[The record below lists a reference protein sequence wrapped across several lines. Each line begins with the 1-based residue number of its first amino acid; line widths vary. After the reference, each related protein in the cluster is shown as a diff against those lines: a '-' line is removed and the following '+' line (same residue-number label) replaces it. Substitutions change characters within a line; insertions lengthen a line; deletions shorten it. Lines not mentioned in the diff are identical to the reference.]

1 MGGAGLAERCASL
14 VRDVPDWPTPGVTF
28 KDITP
33 LLADG
38 PTFRE
43 LVEHLAA
50 RARALGGIDL
60 VAGMEA
66 RGFIVGAPVATALG
80 AGFIPVRKAGKLPGP
95 TLDATYALEYAS
107 AAIEVRPDTIDPGA
121 RILVLDDVL
130 ATGGTAAATA
140 ALLERAGGQ
149 VVGLSFLVELHF
161 LAGRSRLE
169 GRHVEAL
176 LGVD

>member
-1 MGGAGLAERCASL
+1 MGGAGLAARCASL

-38 PTFRE
+38 PTFRA
-43 LVEHLAA
+43 VVDHLAD
-50 RARALGGIDL
+50 RARALGPIDL

-66 RGFIVGAPVATALG
+66 RGFILGAPVATALG

-95 TLDATYALEYAS
+95 TLNAAYALEYAS
-107 AAIEVRPDTIDPGA
+107 AAIEVRPDTIGAGA
-121 RILVLDDVL
+121 RVLVLDDVL

-140 ALLERAGGQ
+140 DLVERAGGE
-149 VVGLSFLVELHF
+149 VVGLSFLVELTF
-161 LAGRSRLE
+161 LAGRARLD